1 MSKKEKLDIKK
12 FKFTTVRVIVFI
24 LLSSILAV
32 MGFCFKTQIEGL
44 FNKNSYISVVDYNGL
59 VMHTIDVGQAEAIMI
74 KLPDNKNMLIDSGE
88 RGETRNEQ
96 LKSYLNNNY
105 FNLTDNDKIDY
116 FLLTHSDSDHCG
128 GAVMIFENYE
138 VNKVFRPN
146 IFSSKVASE
155 NDIVTN
161 YNKKFIDTTIWGN
174 VITSMYNE
182 PNCEVE
188 FSKAGIEIIENNYSI
203 KFYSPNENNYENVNT
218 YSPVIVIEYNS
229 KKIMLTGDATIET
242 EEEVLNKIPN
252 CDVLKVA
259 HHGSSSS
266 SCEEFLEKVNPS
278 YAIISCNKDDGNN
291 YNHPHQEVINRL
303 LNYMTESNI
312 YRTDLNGNIILN
324 ITQTGAVGFLTDVLN
339 VSFYIKAEYVILA
352 GVAILFVI
360 CFTIFNNK
368 AKN

>member
-32 MGFCFKTQIEGL
+32 IGFCFKTQIEGL

-155 NDIVTN
+155 NNIVTN
-161 YNKKFIDTTIWGN
+161 YNKKFIDTTIW
-174 VITSMYNE
+174 
-182 PNCEVE
+182 
-188 FSKAGIEIIENNYSI
+188 
-203 KFYSPNENNYENVNT
+203 
-218 YSPVIVIEYNS
+218 
-229 KKIMLTGDATIET
+229 
-242 EEEVLNKIPN
+242 
-252 CDVLKVA
+252 
-259 HHGSSSS
+259 
-266 SCEEFLEKVNPS
+266 
-278 YAIISCNKDDGNN
+278 
-291 YNHPHQEVINRL
+291 
-303 LNYMTESNI
+303 
-312 YRTDLNGNIILN
+312 
-324 ITQTGAVGFLTDVLN
+324 
-339 VSFYIKAEYVILA
+339 
-352 GVAILFVI
+352 
-360 CFTIFNNK
+360 
-368 AKN
+368 